1 MEKLEKLNIMD
12 KVLRE
17 LEDLVN
23 SETALIKKLGQLEAH
38 NINLGDKTLE
48 KKLPAIYEHVDQVL
62 TETTSL
68 QTEYSEIRDK
78 FVKDNKLDELIAAQ
92 AVQ

>member
-1 MEKLEKLNIMD
+1 MD

-23 SETALIKKLGQLEAH
+23 SETALLKKLGQLEAH
-38 NINLGDKTLE
+38 NINIGDKTLE
-48 KKLPAIYEHVDQVL
+48 TQLPSIYEHVDAVL
-62 TETTSL
+62 SETTLL
-68 QTEYSEIRDK
+68 QTEFSEIRTN

-92 AVQ
+92 ALQ